1 MVGSLAMALS
11 ACGVLA
17 TTSGGSRTAKLAFP
31 ACPPDQVT
39 LELGW
44 IGPHT
49 GTNAAGRA
57 FQIFGMT
64 SDDRLAFE
72 LWTDKW
78 RRCAFE
84 RGIVIEEAN
93 R

>member
-1 MVGSLAMALS
+1 MALS
-11 ACGVLA
+11 GCASLGA
-17 TTSGGSRTAKLAFP
+17 ISSGNSRDAKLLLP

-39 LELGW
+39 LEFGWLG
-44 IGPHT
+44 PRPAT
-49 GTNAAGRA
+49 AADGRVL
-57 FQIFGMT
+57 QIFGMT
-64 SDDRLAFE
+64 SDDRLSFE
-72 LWTDKW
+72 LWTDRW